1 MMGKFTEDD
10 IAFMKYACYGSLSPK
25 EVEESIRR
33 IRSDDLKDKLG
44 NNRNED
50 ENMLA
55 RQYYIFKQIKD
66 NQVNTSELERL
77 LEYMRDEMDH
87 QYLRKSHIE
96 TRIGFLMA
104 LWGLV
109 FTALIQLF
117 INDSLNGWFKSIN
130 IHSITVFIAIIL
142 GGISLLLLC
151 LCIWGKNIHF
161 FDFEDIE
168 ENLVVSIEFPELM
181 QVKFIEGYSNSYLS
195 NEKLINKKAK
205 IFNHAV
211 IALALFVVFVILIA
225 MEVMMQ

>member
-1 MMGKFTEDD
+1 
-10 IAFMKYACYGSLSPK
+10 
-25 EVEESIRR
+25 
-33 IRSDDLKDKLG
+33 
-44 NNRNED
+44 
-50 ENMLA
+50 
-55 RQYYIFKQIKD
+55 
-66 NQVNTSELERL
+66 
-77 LEYMRDEMDH
+77 
-87 QYLRKSHIE
+87 
-96 TRIGFLMA
+96 MA